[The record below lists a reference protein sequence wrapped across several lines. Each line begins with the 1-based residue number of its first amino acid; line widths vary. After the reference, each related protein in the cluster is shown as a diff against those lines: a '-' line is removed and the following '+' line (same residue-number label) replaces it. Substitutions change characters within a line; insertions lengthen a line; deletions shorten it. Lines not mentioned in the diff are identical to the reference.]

1 MRALGLLAII
11 RSVGAFHI
19 APRYSFQGRPRHSP
33 LVIQS
38 AGVTYPRVPRRFKA
52 GKSGQPRLA
61 SVYAFSAALALR
73 GITGA
78 TNAQPIVVSTGA
90 ASNRD
95 VLLGRMG
102 HVSIRSSSLKG
113 SWFTLSNGF
122 EVRY

>member
-1 MRALGLLAII
+1 MRALGLLFIAG
-11 RSVGAFHI
+11 SVASFHI
-19 APRYSFQGRPRHSP
+19 APRDSYLSRPQHRP

-38 AGVTYPRVPRRFKA
+38 AGVTYPRVPRRIKA

-61 SVYAFSAALALR
+61 SMYAFSAALALR

-78 TNAQPIVVSTGA
+78 TIAQPIVVSSGA
-90 ASNRD
+90 TSNRD

-113 SWFTLSNGF
+113 SWLTLSDGF
-122 EVRY
+122 EVCN